1 MDLKKIKEMP
11 PILIFCISVH
21 FSPISRKL
29 LTFHLLYFRLPRLYA
44 VEMRYFP

>member
-11 PILIFCISVH
+11 PILIFLY
-21 FSPISRKL
+21 FSPLFAQIPQTSYFL
-29 LTFHLLYFRLPRLYA
+29 LTIFRFPRLYA